1 MIVSFFT
8 EALEAIY
15 MSRKLCLFHNTW
27 CNHPLKQAV
36 WLIRKKLKSVFISKN
51 HCGPALLKIPIYSTE
66 LVAMFEKYHVKCPKA
81 LTEIPFFHDECVNL
95 TISQQRLQIFIKCIV
110 NVLEGQL

>member
-1 MIVSFFT
+1 MFISQHLVQPSIKT
-8 EALEAIY
+8 SGL
-15 MSRKLCLFHNTW
+15 
-27 CNHPLKQAV
+27 
-36 WLIRKKLKSVFISKN
+36 WLIREKLKECLFQEN